1 MLRHH
6 TSKNNFPLVSDLRRQ
21 RERMVITQLEQRGIN
36 NSYVL
41 TAMRNV
47 HRHLFVPE
55 ALQSHAYD
63 DYPLP
68 IGCGQTISRPY
79 IVAIM
84 TSLLEPTPGLSVL
97 EIGTGSGYQTAI
109 LATIGLE
116 VFSIERVREL
126 YFQTKELFFLLGYRK
141 IRTCLSD
148 GTLGWEEHAPFDRII
163 VTAGGPNIPLP
174 LLNQLGDPGVMVIP
188 VGQNPREQ
196 ELMCITKKNNTV
208 TSTVI
213 GNVAFVDLVGD
224 YGW

>member
-1 MLRHH
+1 ML
-6 TSKNNFPLVSDLRRQ
+6 TSYTSNNSPISSDLRRQ
-21 RERMVITQLEQRGIN
+21 RERMVITQLEQRGIT
-36 NSYVL
+36 NSRVL
-41 TAMRNV
+41 AAMRSI
-47 HRHLFVPE
+47 HRHLFIPE

-68 IGCGQTISRPY
+68 IGFGQTISRPY

-84 TSLLEPTPGLSVL
+84 SSLLEPSPGLSVL

-126 YFQTKELFFLLGYRK
+126 YFQTKELFSLLGYRK

-148 GTLGWEEHAPFDRII
+148 GTLGWEENAPFDRII
-163 VTAGGPNIPLP
+163 VTAGGPSIPLP

-188 VGQNPREQ
+188 IGQNPREQ
-196 ELMCITKKNNTV
+196 KLMCVTKKNNIV
-208 TSTVI
+208 TSTVV
-213 GNVAFVDLVGD
+213 GNVTFVDLVGD